1 MSKLA
6 SIIATLGLI
15 IAIGIIFT
23 ATKSEPVENSTIKD
37 NIQYITINAKG
48 GYDPQISTAQPNIP
62 TKLIIQTN
70 QTYDCSVALVIPDLN
85 YQKLLSPSGTE
96 TIDLGTPKSG
106 QKLQGTCSMGMYKFE
121 INF

>member
-6 SIIATLGLI
+6 SIIATLSLI

-23 ATKSEPVENSTIKD
+23 TTKSEPIENSQIED

-48 GYDPQISTAQPNIP
+48 GYDPQISIAKPNIP
-62 TKLIIQTN
+62 TKLIVQTD
-70 QTYDCSVALVIPDLN
+70 QTYDCSIALVIPSLS
-85 YQKLLSPSGTE
+85 YQNLLPPTGTE